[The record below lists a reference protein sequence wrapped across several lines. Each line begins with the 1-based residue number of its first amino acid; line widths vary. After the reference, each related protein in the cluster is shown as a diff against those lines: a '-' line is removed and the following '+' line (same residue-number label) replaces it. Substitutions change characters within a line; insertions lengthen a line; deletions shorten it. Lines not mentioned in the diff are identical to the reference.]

1 MALMSMKNVVYNKLA
16 RQNSFCFI
24 NSISILVVLTDCY
37 RYYSCSCSS
46 YYYCYYYCHYY
57 FYYYCHYNY
66 YFITIIVIIIVFSI
80 INVICFILFHF
91 IFYCSYYYDFC
102 LRFCVTCVSRHCFVF
117 FFVNDPQYILTLL
130 IYFKHIIHVIITIIF
145 FSFNTTSHWG
155 RIQRMNS
162 SGMVYPYPLITL
174 GKP

>member
-1 MALMSMKNVVYNKLA
+1 MSVKNLVYNKLA

-66 YFITIIVIIIVFSI
+66 YFITIIVIIIIVFSI

-91 IFYCSYYYDFC
+91 TFYCSYYYDFC
-102 LRFCVTCVSRHCFVF
+102 LHVCVTCMCPLISFVF
-117 FFVNDPQYILTLL
+117 FFLVNDVHFIFALL
-130 IYFKHIIHVIITIIF
+130 IHVKNHFPFVTVYIIIIITIILF
-145 FSFNTTSHWG
+145 FSTLLVIWG
-155 RIQRMNS
+155 KFS
-162 SGMVYPYPLITL
+162 
-174 GKP
+174 K